1 MLFGCAHAAR
11 NHTRKVVD
19 LMKRFLPCLLALVL
33 LLALSGCKGTEQAN
47 DPSAPEQDPGITLIQ
62 LSDEAILVNGEKAP
76 TEAGAAVYTA
86 NDIVFYLAGQDF
98 TYGEGT
104 EADAH
109 EQSEADAHTV
119 LHISQPGSYSL
130 SGQLSQGQ
138 IAIDLGEE
146 AEDDPEAVVTLILDG
161 LDISCSVAPGII
173 FYNVYECGSKDAE
186 SATKDVDTSAA
197 GANVIIADG
206 SSNSVN
212 GSYVARIY
220 ESYTLNE
227 EGTEVIDSKKLHKY
241 DAAFY
246 SKQSMNISG
255 GEAGTGTLNI
265 NAENEGLDSELHL
278 TINGGNIN
286 IVSGNDGINTNE
298 DGVSVTSIN
307 GGLLNIVVDG
317 STGEGDGIDS
327 NGWLL
332 INGGTVLASACDK
345 SQDSGIDAD
354 MGIYISGGTVAAS
367 GNMMDR
373 ISGGEQSYASFS
385 FNGQQSGGLAYSLKD
400 AADEAVLEFS
410 PANSFSC
417 LVLSSPALKEGAY
430 SLWQGEQQYQGST
443 SQGGMGGFP
452 GGRGPVMGG
461 EMQIPEGELPEGF
474 DPSQMPQP
482 EDMDF
487 SEMPAPDGM
496 KPGER
501 PEMPEGMEFPEGERP
516 EMPAPDGMKPG
527 ERPELPEGMEFPEG
541 EMPEGFERPQGGF
554 PGSGGMG
561 QPEELS
567 SEFTLKAGENHFS
580 FVQLPEAE

>member
-1 MLFGCAHAAR
+1 
-11 NHTRKVVD
+11 
-19 LMKRFLPCLLALVL
+19 MKRFLPCLLALVL
-33 LLALSGCKGTEQAN
+33 LLAISGCAFPGQTA
-47 DPSAPEQDPGITLIQ
+47 DPSAPEQDPGITHIE
-62 LSDEAILVNGEKAP
+62 LSDAAILVNGEEAP

-86 NDIVFYLAGQDF
+86 NDIIFYQAGQDF

-104 EADAH
+104 EADEH

-119 LHISQPGSYSL
+119 VHICQPGSYSL

-138 IAIDLGEE
+138 IAIDLGKE

-161 LDISCSVAPGII
+161 VEISCSVAPGII

-227 EGTEVIDSKKLHKY
+227 EGTEVIDSEKLHKY
-241 DAAFY
+241 DGAFY
-246 SKQSMNISG
+246 SRQSMNVSG
-255 GEAGTGTLNI
+255 GELGTGVLNI
-265 NAENEGLDSELHL
+265 YAENEGLDSELHL

-286 IVSGNDGINTNE
+286 IISGNDGINTNE
-298 DGVSVTSIN
+298 DGLSVTTVN
-307 GGLLNIVVDG
+307 GGLLNILVDG

-327 NGWLL
+327 NGWLC
-332 INGGTVLASACDK
+332 INDGIVVAAACDQ

-354 MGIYISGGTVAAS
+354 LGIYINGGILLAS
-367 GNMMDR
+367 GNMLDH
-373 ISGGEQSYASFS
+373 IAGATQSYVSFS
-385 FNGQQSGGLAYSLKD
+385 FSGQQSGEENYSLKN
-400 AADEAVLEFS
+400 AAGEAVLEFA
-410 PANSFSC
+410 PGNSFSC
-417 LVLSSPALKEGAY
+417 LLLSSPKLEEGIY
-430 SLWQGEQQYQGST
+430 SLWQGEQQYLGSA
-443 SQGGMGGFP
+443 SQGGFP
-452 GGRGPVMGG
+452 GGPMPGEVM
-461 EMQIPEGELPEGF
+461 EIPEGEQPERPAPGE
-474 DPSQMPQP
+474 MPQP
-482 EDMDF
+482 DGLNNAEGTKMPGPECMEF
-487 SEMPAPDGM
+487 PEMPAPDGM

-501 PEMPEGMEFPEGERP
+501 SELTEGIDFP